1 MDFLGYAALGG
12 FERIAIVGGAV
23 LIGYWGYRIY
33 GRDKTPGLIFL
44 GLACAVLIS
53 ALVTGGGHVRS
64 VSEGIQLA
72 SAAKVAAPSV
82 APAAAVA
89 AALPQDAAVIPWA
102 DAQPASATAGS
113 NTATDSSA
121 APDSAA
127 GDAAASSTAV
137 VPQAESDVEP
147 AAATVDLA
155 ATDAAASVAEAL
167 GVAASG
173 APQEASVPLATGQEL
188 GGRIVA
194 IKSANVTLEWS
205 DRE

>member
-82 APAAAVA
+82 APAA
-89 AALPQDAAVIPWA
+89 
-102 DAQPASATAGS
+102 AGS